1 MSKPQ
6 PKIAERRNEICKRV
20 EKCTRNDLEL
30 LDKALDCLEYMRRAY
45 RAGDD
50 FECDPVRME
59 RRFLLYTVLTAHDEG
74 IPSMR
79 SYCMDVER
87 SVMRKIIAA
96 KATRK
101 EGKTA

>member
-6 PKIAERRNEICKRV
+6 PKIAEIRNETCKRI
-20 EKCTRNDLEL
+20 EKCTKNDLEL

-45 RAGDD
+45 SAGDD

-59 RRFLLYTVLTAHDEG
+59 RRFLLYTVLTAHDES

-79 SYCMDVER
+79 SCCMDVER
-87 SVMRKIIAA
+87 SVVWKIIEA
-96 KATRK
+96 KK
-101 EGKTA
+101 KGKTA